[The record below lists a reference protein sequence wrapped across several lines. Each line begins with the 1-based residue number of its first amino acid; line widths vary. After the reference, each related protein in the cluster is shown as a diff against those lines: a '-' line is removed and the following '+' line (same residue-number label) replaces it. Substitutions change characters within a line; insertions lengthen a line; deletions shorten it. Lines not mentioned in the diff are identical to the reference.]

1 MDDEQIS
8 EILVNELYLSGL
20 HCRYDEELLS
30 RYQITII
37 CDLSCH
43 STALPEYDG
52 IVYHKFQIL
61 DHQNENI
68 SVIMS
73 EIYQIFSHMKE
84 KENQRLLIH
93 CQHGI
98 SRSATCVLFC
108 LMNFKHFNLK
118 QSFQL
123 VKSIRSVVLPNVGF
137 MNQLIN
143 AERELFGQVSLEM
156 GVHGQFIWLL

>member
-1 MDDEQIS
+1 MAEKQIS
-8 EILVNELYLSGL
+8 EILVNELCLSGL
-20 HCRYDEELLS
+20 HCRYDEELLAH
-30 RYQITII
+30 YQITII
-37 CDLSCH
+37 CDLSSH
-43 STALPEYDG
+43 TTALPEYDG
-52 IVYHKFQIL
+52 ITYHKFPIL
-61 DHQNENI
+61 DDQNENI
-68 SVIMS
+68 AIIMS
-73 EIYQIFSHMKE
+73 EVYQVFHQMKE

-108 LMNFKHFNLK
+108 LMKWKELNLK
-118 QSFQL
+118 QSFQF

-156 GVHGQFIWLL
+156 GVHGQFIWLV